1 VKADRIAIMGQS
13 QGASVTLFALKEET
27 SGADGFVGG
36 IAMYPGCLGP
46 LNIKFQLAKPVV
58 VMIGSDDNWT
68 PASDCEALQ
77 AAQQDQSRLEVIV
90 YPGAVHAFDNPVKP
104 GLALGKYKI
113 GENPAARDKAR
124 LRVAQWIDMVLK
136 R

>member
-1 VKADRIAIMGQS
+1 MGQS
-13 QGASVTLFALKEET
+13 QGGTVTLLALKEEAP
-27 SGADGFVGG
+27 GAGGFVAG

-46 LNIKFQLAKPVV
+46 LNAKFQLAKPVL

-77 AAQQDQSRLEVIV
+77 VAQQDRGRLEVIV

-113 GENPAARDKAR
+113 GENPAARDQAR